1 MHIITC
7 MFLFYDHYY
16 YSNWDWK
23 VFDTFYAWKWNTRS
37 PIIKSCEE
45 EPCFVRRFRS
55 LADLEMEDIDIPIVT
70 RCVPGQQGVKQPI
83 KWKQQHFGPL
93 HTVNNNLRSQ
103 IRKFK
108 GWLLNFCF
116 PWVSSQQN
124 KTLFF
129 PPRSLSAF
137 ISVAS
142 SVFSS
147 PSLIV
152 SLHPSRW
159 VRRCRRL
166 GR

>member
-83 KWKQQHFGPL
+83 KWKLQHFGPL

-108 GWLLNFCF
+108 ADCWISAF
-116 PWVSSQQN
+116 PEFQVNKIKHFFSPLVLSLHLSQS
-124 KTLFF
+124 LHLSF
-129 PPRSLSAF
+129 PPRLS
-137 ISVAS
+137 
-142 SVFSS
+142 SS
-147 PSLIV
+147 PCIRPGESGGV
-152 SLHPSRW
+152 
-159 VRRCRRL
+159 
-166 GR
+166 GD